1 MSDSPKVLNG
11 HHPEVDRHDPNNVY
25 VGRPSKWG
33 NPFNLTDHSREDAV
47 SAYFNHINRR
57 PDLLSSL
64 SELKGKN
71 LICWCAPLECHADI
85 LLRLANEEDN
95 VRE

>member
-1 MSDSPKVLNG
+1 MIRITCMW
-11 HHPEVDRHDPNNVY
+11 VDRLSGGIRSISPIIQ
-25 VGRPSKWG
+25 GRM
-33 NPFNLTDHSREDAV
+33 R
-47 SAYFNHINRR
+47 SAHISTTSIAAQIS
-57 PDLLSSL
+57 LAL